1 MQSLPRILTIALAL
15 LTVSANA
22 AIVTVQVTGEVEF
35 NQISSQP
42 LSSVTSGSPATL
54 TFQVDS
60 NNYVDSPNF
69 PTRGYVI
76 DQSSLSLTFPQ
87 TSVGLQNPFPAGET
101 PYFVLRNND
110 PAVDGFFI
118 ANNTDFFSGLPIN
131 QSGIFGNFV
140 NEYHVTYDGGTLA
153 SLNILD
159 ALGTY
164 DYTDLQVFNWSLD
177 DGPFNPMLINFT
189 QMTITPE
196 PASLGLVT
204 VALLAARR
212 RRR

>member
-1 MQSLPRILTIALAL
+1 MQSLPRILTVALAL
-15 LTVSANA
+15 MTASANA
-22 AIVTVQVTGEVEF
+22 AIVTVQVTGDVDF
-35 NQISSQP
+35 NQISGQP

-87 TSVGLQNPFPAGET
+87 TSLGLQNPFPAGET
-101 PYFVLRNND
+101 PYFVLRDND
-110 PAVDGFFI
+110 PAVDGFFMS
-118 ANNTDFFSGLPIN
+118 NNTDFFGGVPIN
-131 QSGIFGNFV
+131 QVGIFGNFI
-140 NEYHVTYDGGTLA
+140 NEYHVTYEGDKLA

-164 DYTDLQVFNWSLD
+164 DYTGLTVFNWTLD
-177 DGPFNPMLINFT
+177 DGPFNAMGINFT

-196 PASLGLVT
+196 PASLSLVT

-212 RRR
+212 RQR